1 MKQQVVAL
9 IAQQGLTASYSS
21 TKAKM
26 YIKGRGARR
35 VKDLVKSTF
44 ANLPFGLVDQA
55 S

>member
-1 MKQQVVAL
+1 MKQEVMAL
-9 IAQQGLTASYSS
+9 IAKQGLTASYSGA
-21 TKAKM
+21 KAKM

-35 VKDLVKSTF
+35 AKDLIKSTF